1 MYPAPFN
8 NQVVPQM
15 PMGQVPSGR
24 KKLSLWGIG
33 VTITAIVLAALLLIT
48 TKGIDNVMRLLGVG
62 AAGIYEI
69 SVTSTYDFLGGDG
82 ANPAV
87 IGVPETM
94 SGTSVFGQF
103 SSVPSDPYSTS
114 KDLGFVAPIFSSAD
128 LAQEIYQE
136 HIYIS
141 SPLDLG
147 VDAPYLNAIEVV
159 DYSSAG
165 ASINYFYKYATT
177 KEGLAGATFRP
188 VDPTLAN
195 SLDNQVKVRTAVID
209 QTITQFAQIK
219 IEFVNSTFSNRP
231 AVYAV
236 TLQYKPEAPVNNSVN
251 QDNASAI
258 TRNITV
264 QYDPTGAPEAVDIDV
279 VSSNISNSMVYSA
292 QGINLAQ
299 NPQGYNFQ
307 ANLAEGAYAL
317 TISAPQ
323 LQTRI
328 IPFPVDNDSNIVINA
343 GSFAVSTGL
352 PVNDLN
358 GDGVVDTGDL
368 YLLMKS
374 QNQ

>member
-15 PMGQVPSGR
+15 PMGQMPSGR
-24 KKLSLWGIG
+24 KKLSLWGIV
-33 VTITAIVLAALLLIT
+33 VTITAIVLAALLLIAT
-48 TKGIDNVMRLLGVG
+48 QGLDNVLRLFGVG
-62 AAGIYEI
+62 ASGIYEASI
-69 SVTSTYDFLGGDG
+69 SSTRDWLGGDG
-82 ANPAV
+82 ANSAV

-114 KDLGFVAPIFSSAD
+114 KDSGFVAPIFSSAD

-165 ASINYFYKYATT
+165 AGINYFYKYATT

-195 SLDNQVKVRTAVID
+195 SLDNQVKVRTAVVD
-209 QTITQFAQIK
+209 QAINRFAQIK

-236 TLQYKPEAPVNNSVN
+236 TLQYKPEAPVDNSVN
-251 QDNASAI
+251 QDNTTTI
-258 TRNITV
+258 TRNITL
-264 QYDPTGAPEAVDIDV
+264 QYDASGVPAAVDIDII
-279 VSSNISNSMVYSA
+279 SSDISNSMVYSA

-307 ANLAEGAYAL
+307 ANLAEGVYAL

-328 IPFPVDNDSNIVINA
+328 IPFPVDNDNDIIINA

-358 GDGVVDTGDL
+358 GDGVVNGIDFL
-368 YLLMKS
+368 ILQQ